1 MAKTTKTTS
10 PAPAATTTEQAQ
22 TPATTKKMEVALPFD
37 YGDDSGA
44 GTSDMSQQERGL
56 PFLKILQP
64 LSPEVVGPQGM
75 VAGAKAGQFYN
86 TGTGELHDRVTIV
99 PACRIHAIQEWR
111 PRKQGGGLVNQTVIV
126 PGAGYPDFYKA
137 AMDRCKAEGRK
148 FGDFWTGEPKKE
160 GSNELAETFQVFAV
174 ALDADRNPVG
184 MVVVPFSSTAI
195 QAYKKQYSRRIGQ
208 LRGAPP
214 MFAFPIV
221 MTTVQDSNEDG
232 TWFTPIIEFPV
243 ENNPLKSALDP
254 KSPAYLAGKELHA
267 LVKGGHVKADEA
279 AAESARGD
287 GASAGPK
294 GETSAF

>member
-1 MAKTTKTTS
+1 MAKTTTTKTT
-10 PAPAATTTEQAQ
+10 APATDANQAQ
-22 TPATTKKMEVALPFD
+22 VPATTKKMEVALPFD
-37 YGDDSGA
+37 YGEDSGA
-44 GTSDMSQQERGL
+44 GTNDMSQQERGL

-86 TGTGELHDRVTIV
+86 TGTGELFDRVTIV

-111 PRKQGGGLVNQTVIV
+111 PRKQGGGLVNQTVIA
-126 PGAGYPDFYKA
+126 PGADYPDFYKA
-137 AMDRCKAEGRK
+137 AMERCKAEGRK

-174 ALDADRNPVG
+174 VLDEAQEPVG

-214 MFAFPIV
+214 MFAFPIT
-221 MTTVQDSNEDG
+221 MATVQTSNDDG
-232 TWFTPIIEFPV
+232 TWFTPVIEFPV

-254 KSPAYLAGKELHA
+254 KSNAYRAGKELHG

-279 AAESARGD
+279 AAESAREG
-287 GASAGPK
+287 GAAPA